1 MYLTEVNETLRIK
14 KAAFTSMPRDKFVI
28 VPVSDW
34 IRTEMS
40 KSFLSEYRFRVI
52 HNGIN
57 TDIFNVC
64 PDKEVI
70 EKYGLKGKRIF
81 LGVASIW
88 SREKGLDEFMQLSKL
103 LNDDEVI
110 VLVGMKEEEKKK
122 LPRNIIGISRT
133 RKIFI
138 SLLSCIQ
145 LPMPLSIPRGRIII
159 LR

>member
-1 MYLTEVNETLRIK
+1 M
-14 KAAFTSMPRDKFVI
+14 AAFTSMPRDKFVI

-81 LGVASIW
+81 LGVA
-88 SREKGLDEFMQLSKL
+88 
-103 LNDDEVI
+103 
-110 VLVGMKEEEKKK
+110 
-122 LPRNIIGISRT
+122 
-133 RKIFI
+133 
-138 SLLSCIQ
+138 
-145 LPMPLSIPRGRIII
+145 I
-159 LR
+159 LCN